1 MSKATVNFKRLPLFA
16 LAIKLLSQ
24 RNMNR
29 LTAALS
35 FPWPA
40 RMRGRG
46 TKGHVIRKVILASI
60 LTATAAN
67 SQNVSPLSASAED
80 KAQARIAKEARHE
93 IVTLPYFDV
102 FDNIELRIDG
112 YTITVSGQVTR
123 PSLKA
128 AAESEL
134 RGIEGVE
141 TVVNNIEVLPLSP
154 NDDRLRMA
162 AYRAIY
168 GYSPL
173 FRYSMPPLKPI
184 RIIVKNGVLS
194 LEGIVDTE
202 GDKNLVRIRAN
213 GVSGVFSVTNNLRV
227 ER

>member
-1 MSKATVNFKRLPLFA
+1 MNAN
-16 LAIKLLSQ
+16 AIRKLL
-24 RNMNR
+24 
-29 LTAALS
+29 LAA
-35 FPWPA
+35 
-40 RMRGRG
+40 
-46 TKGHVIRKVILASI
+46 ILA
-60 LTATAAN
+60 ATAAN
-67 SQNVSPLSASAED
+67 AQTVSTQSASADD
-80 KAQARIAKEARHE
+80 KDQARIAKEARHE

-102 FDNIELRIDG
+102 FDNIELRLDG
-112 YTITVSGQVTR
+112 NTLTVSGQVTR

-128 AAESEL
+128 SAESEL

-162 AYRAIY
+162 TYRAIY

-184 RIIVKNGVLS
+184 RIIVKNGNLT
-194 LEGIVDTE
+194 LEGVVDTE
-202 GDKNLVRIRAN
+202 GDKNLVNIRAK
-213 GVSGVFSVTNNLRV
+213 GVSGMFSVKNNLRV